1 MRIRR
6 LDVSSFPVPFRVVF
20 RHASASRARAENLIV
35 AAYSDTGQVG
45 YGEGC
50 PRHYVTGETVEGGAA
65 FIRQYSASLADSVT
79 DVPTLQNW
87 ADAHREVIDRNPAAF
102 CAMEIAVLDLLGKES
117 AVPVEELLGLPRL
130 AGRFPYTAVLGDSP
144 YLAYWWQFRRY
155 WQRGFRDYKVK
166 MSDDRERD
174 RRKLRLF
181 SNRKDPGLRV
191 RLDSNNLWASP
202 DQCLSHIAALPHQ
215 AYAIEE
221 PLGEGDLA
229 GFRQVGVE
237 CGSRIILDES
247 LLRADQLDSLEDPE
261 LWIANLR
268 VSKMG
273 GILRSLEVARKA
285 AGQGLGVIVGAQ
297 VGETS
302 ILTRAGLTVMHA
314 VRPSL
319 IASEGAFGTHLLRR
333 DLTTESLMFGR
344 GGEIAVEQTGLA
356 ATPGL
361 GLEVRGEDLAA
372 LSPCLT
378 I

>member
-1 MRIRR
+1 MRIRQ
-6 LDVSSFPVPFRVVF
+6 LEVSSFPVPFRVVF

-35 AAYSDTGQVG
+35 GAYSDTGQTG

-65 FIRQYSASLADSVT
+65 FIREHSASIIDSVT
-79 DVPTLQNW
+79 DLPSLQAW
-87 ADAHREVIDRNPAAF
+87 VDAHREVIDQNPAAF
-102 CAMEIAVLDLLGKES
+102 CAVEIAVLDLLGKEKG
-117 AVPVEELLGLPRL
+117 VPVEELLGLHRL

-144 YLAYWWQFRRY
+144 YPAYWWQFRRY
-155 WQRGFRDYKVK
+155 WQRGFRDFKVK
-166 MSDDRERD
+166 VSDDLERD

-191 RLDSNNLWASP
+191 RLDANNLWTSA
-202 DQCLSHIAALPHQ
+202 DQCLTHVTALPHR

-221 PLGEGDLA
+221 PLQEGDLP
-229 GFRQVGVE
+229 GFQRVGEE
-237 CGSRIILDES
+237 CGVKIILDES
-247 LLRADQLDSLEDPE
+247 LLRAEQLDTLEDPE
-261 LWIANLR
+261 LWIVNLR

-285 AGQGLGVIVGAQ
+285 AGQGFGVIVGAQ

-319 IASEGAFGTHLLRR
+319 TASEGAFGTHLLRR
-333 DLTTESLMFGR
+333 DLTTESLMFGK
-344 GGEIAVEQTGLA
+344 GGEIAVEQTDLGCA
-356 ATPGL
+356 PGL
-361 GLEVRGEDLAA
+361 GLEVRGDDLAA
-372 LSPCLT
+372 